1 MALMRSTPAMP
12 KVPRAAP
19 VKASKLPVQKAA
31 KFKPLKLPKPL
42 KGTALKPPKL

>member
-1 MALMRSTPAMP
+1 MALSRTTPPMP
-12 KVPRAAP
+12 KVPRAAK
-19 VKASKLPVQKAA
+19 VLASKAPVQKLG